1 MILMVG
7 GVGRTTTRVEAVEV
21 YATMDL
27 PEEVYEATDLEELA
41 VVAVVHCCLD
51 HRLHH
56 HRAPHPPP
64 TATSGTRNT
73 GNHPHRPLNRL
84 VGHRPDLLDP

>member
-1 MILMVG
+1 MVLMVLMVG
-7 GVGRTTTRVEAVEV
+7 GVERTPTRVEAVEV

-27 PEEVYEATDLEELA
+27 LEEEMA
-41 VVAVVHCCLD
+41 VVAVVLRCLD

-73 GNHPHRPLNRL
+73 GNHPHRPLNHL